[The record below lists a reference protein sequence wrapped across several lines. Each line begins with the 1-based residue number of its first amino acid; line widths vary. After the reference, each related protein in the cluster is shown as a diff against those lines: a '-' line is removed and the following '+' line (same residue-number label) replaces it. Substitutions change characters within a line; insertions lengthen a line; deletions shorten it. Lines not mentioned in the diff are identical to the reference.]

1 MLGAAMPSLSRST
14 AVRSASP
21 AGGARGLSLILA
33 GNLVQSALRLLL
45 AAFTARL
52 VAPGETGLFQ
62 LAFSV
67 TMLAL
72 ALGDPGL
79 SEAMVRRRRQSRAGA
94 STFFWANLA
103 MAAATGLGL
112 LLLAGPLAQALG
124 APASAPLIAAM
135 AGLPLLW
142 MLALAPF
149 VELRRQLRFGDIA
162 VIETAACMVG
172 CVACLVAARLGAG
185 AWSLA
190 WFQFGWYGV
199 RAGAGLILAPT
210 RPRPVFRPRAIR
222 RAAWFAASVW
232 GARIATALATQL
244 DKVIIGALLGAASL
258 GLYSRGALFLSIPL
272 QMLTTATSTA
282 LVPSFAQLRAQPD
295 ALAGEFVR
303 SSQVVAV
310 LALPAFVGAGLLA
323 GPIVDV
329 ILGRGPSWDWA
340 PVADILP
347 ILAIGGV
354 AECLNRPQRALLVA
368 LGRAGTALALTFAG
382 AVALLAGVAAGAW
395 AAGLIGAAI
404 GYAAASALM
413 FVPAA
418 IFAMRRAKVSI
429 RAYVGGLAPIL
440 AATGAM
446 AVAVLAARAG
456 LNAMGAGPLVHLLAL
471 PPVGAA
477 VYGAVL
483 GRRGW
488 RLLREVMGAKAK
500 PPAGGPA

>member
-1 MLGAAMPSLSRST
+1 MPVLSRPTT
-14 AVRSASP
+14 APRPPAP

-52 VAPGETGLFQ
+52 VAPDETGLFQ

-103 MAAATGLGL
+103 MAVATGLGL
-112 LLLAGPLAQALG
+112 FVLADPLAQVLG

-149 VELRRQLRFGDIA
+149 VEMRRQLRFGDIA
-162 VIETAACMVG
+162 MIETG
-172 CVACLVAARLGAG
+172 ACLVGCIACLAAAWLGAG

-199 RAGAGLILAPT
+199 RAVAGLALAPT
-210 RPRPVFRPRAIR
+210 RPLPVFRPRAIR
-222 RAAWFAASVW
+222 HAAWFAANIW
-232 GARIATALATQL
+232 GARIAAALATQL
-244 DKVIIGALLGAASL
+244 DKVIIGALIGATAL

-272 QMLTTATSTA
+272 QMLTMASSTA
-282 LVPSFAQLRAQPD
+282 LVPAFAQLRTQPG
-295 ALAGEFVR
+295 ALAREFVR

-323 GPIVDV
+323 GPIVEV

-347 ILAIGGV
+347 ILAVGGV

-368 LGRAGTALALTFAG
+368 LGRAGAALALTFAG

-395 AAGLIGAAI
+395 AGGLAGAAI

-418 IFAMRRAKVSI
+418 VVAMRWAKVSI
-429 RAYVGGLAPIL
+429 RAYLGGLAPIL

-446 AVAVLAARAG
+446 AIAVLAARAG
-456 LNAMGAGPLVHLLAL
+456 LAALQADALVQLLAL
-471 PPVGAA
+471 PLVGAA

-488 RLLREVMGAKAK
+488 RLLREVMGARS
-500 PPAGGPA
+500 